1 MAAAAAS
8 EAAAAETAR
17 PALVPLHRQPLFVRY
32 WTARTVSMFGDQVS
46 ALAIPLAAVLVLH
59 ASAFEVGLLTAM
71 AWLPELLF
79 ALPAGV
85 WVDSR
90 GQRRRVMVVTDLLRA
105 AVLLTLPLAWW
116 LAELT
121 IWHLLAVTFTVGALT
136 VFFDLSGTNFF
147 VALVQRR
154 QYVEAQ
160 SRLST
165 SRSTSFIAGP
175 SIAGFLVQVLGAPM
189 ALVADACSFVV
200 SALLLRK
207 TDVAEPHVEPATEPA
222 FRRLGAAFR
231 HLFGDKLLRA
241 SLFCTATINFFNFVL
256 LAIFVLFA
264 SRTLGLGA
272 GTIGIVL
279 GVGAF
284 GGLFGALVAPRIGR
298 ALGTGRAVMAGAVL
312 FPGALALIPL
322 AHGSHALSGGMLLT
336 AEFFASVGVMVFD
349 INQNAL
355 LALHIPDA
363 LRSRIVA
370 AYRFVN
376 YGTRPIGALL
386 GGILG
391 STIGIRETLWFAVA
405 GGMVGVL
412 FLVGSPMVHVRQE
425 DYEQ

>member
-1 MAAAAAS
+1 MAMAAAT
-8 EAAAAETAR
+8 EPAAAEQ
-17 PALVPLHRQPLFVRY
+17 PAELVPLHRQPLFVRY
-32 WTARTVSMFGDQVS
+32 WAARTVSVFGDQVS
-46 ALAIPLAAVLVLH
+46 ALAIPLTAVLVLH

-90 GQRRRVMVVTDLLRA
+90 AKRRRLMVVTDLLRA
-105 AVLLTLPLAWW
+105 AVLATLPLAWW

-121 IWHLLAVTFTVGALT
+121 FWHLLAVTFTVGALT

-165 SRSTSFIAGP
+165 SRSTSYIAGP
-175 SIAGFLVQVLGAPM
+175 SIAGFLVQVLGAPV
-189 ALVADACSFVV
+189 ALLADAGSFVV
-200 SALLLRK
+200 SALFLRQ
-207 TDVAEPHVEPATEPA
+207 TNVAEPPVEPTTERA
-222 FRRLGAAFR
+222 LRRMGAAFR
-231 HLFGDKLLRA
+231 HLVDDPLLRA
-241 SLFCTATINFFNFVL
+241 SLLCTATINFFNFVL
-256 LAIFVLFA
+256 LGIFVLYA
-264 SRTLGLGA
+264 SRTLGLSA
-272 GTIGIVL
+272 GTIGIVM
-279 GVGAF
+279 GAGAF
-284 GGLFGALVAPRIGR
+284 GGLFGALIAPRVGR
-298 ALGTGRAVMAGAVL
+298 TLGTGRAVVAGAIL

-322 AHGSHALSGGMLLT
+322 AHGSHALAGGMLLA

-363 LRSRIVA
+363 IRSRIVG

-376 YGTRPIGALL
+376 YGTRPVGAVL
-386 GGILG
+386 GGVLG
-391 STIGIRETLWFAVA
+391 SVIGIRETLWFAVL
-405 GGMVGVL
+405 GGMLGVL
-412 FLVGSPMVHVRQE
+412 FLVGSPLPRARQE
-425 DYEQ
+425 EYAQ

>member
-1 MAAAAAS
+1 MIAAAAAT
-8 EAAAAETAR
+8 ETAAAA
-17 PALVPLHRQPLFVRY
+17 PAAEPVPLHRQPLFVRY
-32 WTARTVSMFGDQVS
+32 WTARTISMFGDQVS
-46 ALAIPLAAVLVLH
+46 ALAIPLAAVLVLD
-59 ASAFEVGLLTAM
+59 APAFQVGLLTAM

-90 GQRRRVMVVTDLLRA
+90 PQRRRVMIATDLLRA
-105 AVLLTLPLAWW
+105 AALLTLPLAWW

-147 VALVQRR
+147 VALVRRR

-165 SRSTSFIAGP
+165 SRSASYIAGP
-175 SIAGFLVQVLGAPM
+175 SIAGFLVQVLGAPV
-189 ALVADACSFVV
+189 ALLADACSFVV
-200 SALLLRK
+200 SALLLGRTRVEEPPVEVS
-207 TDVAEPHVEPATEPA
+207 TDRAH
-222 FRRLGAAFR
+222 RRLAEAFR
-231 HLFGDKLLRA
+231 HLFHDALLRA

-264 SRTLGLGA
+264 SRTLGLSA
-272 GTIGIVL
+272 GTIGVVL

-298 ALGTGRAVMAGAVL
+298 ALGMGRAVVAGAIV
-312 FPGALALIPL
+312 FPSSLALIPL
-322 AHGSHALSGGMLLT
+322 ASGSHAVSGGMLL
-336 AEFFASVGVMVFD
+336 ASEFFASAGVMVFD

-363 LRSRIVA
+363 LRSRIVG

-376 YGTRPIGALL
+376 YGTRPVGALL

-391 STIGIRETLWFAVA
+391 STIGLRETLWFAVA
-405 GGMVGVL
+405 GGMLGVL
-412 FLVGSPMVHVRQE
+412 FIVGSPVARARQE
-425 DYEQ
+425 DYAQ